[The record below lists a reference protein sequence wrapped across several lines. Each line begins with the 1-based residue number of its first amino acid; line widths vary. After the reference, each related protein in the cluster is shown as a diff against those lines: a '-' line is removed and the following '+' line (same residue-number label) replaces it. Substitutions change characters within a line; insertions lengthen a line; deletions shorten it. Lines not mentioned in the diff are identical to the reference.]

1 MFVVIELV
9 FSCNFLFLSE
19 LVPLIG
25 IGIFPHGKN
34 IQFFFNYF
42 RCYFQNE
49 KFSSFSCWAISWV
62 FYSLCNKNTR
72 DFLFLLRVADR
83 PSWNSPPNYKLLNSL
98 QNRFPSSWGSILGMV
113 RNAQAS
119 KFFSDWSDA
128 NTKTHRLRLTH
139 PNPERESA
147 SFGEIPSFETIHSVG
162 QIADLLN
169 RGHLWTRFT
178 VIFCLK
184 QMFWGTKF
192 DEKFF
197 FCRKIWWSAKIFRI
211 RRRFA
216 AIFWFW
222 SGNAMRGFFA
232 EKWDSR
238 QKINSNKN

>member
-1 MFVVIELV
+1 MR
-9 FSCNFLFLSE
+9 NFQASRVELFLGYFIHFVIKI
-19 LVPLIG
+19 LG
-25 IGIFPHGKN
+25 ISYSSWGLLTDQAEIPHP
-34 IQFFFNYF
+34 I
-42 RCYFQNE
+42 
-49 KFSSFSCWAISWV
+49 
-62 FYSLCNKNTR
+62 
-72 DFLFLLRVADR
+72 
-83 PSWNSPPNYKLLNSL
+83 KLLNSL

-119 KFFSDWSDA
+119 NFFSDWSDA

-184 QMFWGTKF
+184 MFWGTKF

-211 RRRFA
+211 RPRSNISEFGDVSPP
-216 AIFWFW
+216 FFGFGQEMPW
-222 SGNAMRGFFA
+222 GFFA
-232 EKWDSR
+232 EKCDSR